1 MDKFKERLISELI
14 ELRSR
19 LTLIYNFTHGNSTF
33 KDLKL
38 IIKFYLCMQL
48 LGMKIYHKYLV
59 KRMDYLGITNEH
71 IDDYYTEETA
81 RQYLKNLK
89 VQKFDKIVKD
99 GRRSKENIK

>member
-1 MDKFKERLISELI
+1 MEKFKERLISELI

-33 KDLKL
+33 KDLKFTV
-38 IIKFYLCMQL
+38 KFYLCMQL

-89 VQKFDKIVKD
+89 VQKFDKIIKD
-99 GRRSKENIK
+99 ERRSKKDIK

>member
-1 MDKFKERLISELI
+1 MEKFKERLIGELI

-19 LTLIYNFTHGNSTF
+19 LTLIYNFTHSNSTF

-38 IIKFYLCMQL
+38 VLKFYLCMQL

-59 KRMDYLGITNEH
+59 KRMDYLGIANEH

-89 VQKFDKIVKD
+89 IQKFDKIVKD
-99 GRRSKENIK
+99 GRRSKKDTK